1 MLSNI
6 ASGSVNLD
14 KVSEITDGR
23 RRRRRTDA
31 DRSAASILRAALEV
45 LGTEPN
51 AGVED
56 VAMAAG
62 VSRQTVYAHFKNR
75 DALVSAAI
83 DAVTADAVSEMDT
96 AKLDEGSAAAALLR
110 LLDASWRTI
119 HRYPLLLAA
128 ATESVGTAADDT
140 RHNAVLDHLNRV
152 LARGQE
158 CGEFARDQSTGW
170 LATAVVTLGHAAG
183 AAVAAGRMT
192 LPEAVDALAAS
203 TLRVC
208 GVDPSMIRE
217 CRR

>member
-1 MLSNI
+1 M
-6 ASGSVNLD
+6 
-14 KVSEITDGR
+14 SEITDGR

-45 LGTEPN
+45 LGTDPN

-96 AKLDEGSAAAALLR
+96 AELDEGPAGAALLR

-128 ATESVGTAADDT
+128 ATESVGAAADDT
-140 RHNAVLDHLNRV
+140 RHNAVLDHLSRV
-152 LARGQE
+152 LDRGQE
-158 CGEFARDQSTGW
+158 SGEFTRDQPIGW

-203 TLRVC
+203 SLRVC
-208 GVDPSMIRE
+208 GVDRPAER
-217 CRR
+217 